1 MFSRFLAHW
10 GCAFRSW
17 KDRLSSSSAPASTPA
32 QAPRT
37 GQEVEPPQAGAAAG
51 NMRSLEELRTDLAR
65 LRASSKERHAAAP
78 IRRQQSFD
86 DEVFANFVAPVA
98 PTPDPAGQEDYTRTV
113 YVPRKPSPA
122 K

>member
-1 MFSRFLAHW
+1 MSSQFFTRW
-10 GCAFRSW
+10 GCGFRSW
-17 KDRLSSSSAPASTPA
+17 MDRLFSPRAPASTPA
-32 QAPRT
+32 QDPRT
-37 GQEVEPPQAGAAAG
+37 GLEDEPPQAGTG
-51 NMRSLEELRTDLAR
+51 TMRSLEELRTDLAR

-98 PTPDPAGQEDYTRTV
+98 PSPDPTGQEDYTRTV
-113 YVPRKPSPA
+113 YVPRKPSPP